1 MLGTW
6 EDSQRKHY
14 STNTR
19 LYKTRRSSASAVRNS
34 ETATPHT
41 AQQHKR
47 DMLCDTNQAFFF
59 CTPHTGPHRWVFPM
73 WAIPSTGC
81 TQGELSHGFNIHC
94 TFISS
99 IIITWVITGAGG
111 LGAGEKRAGW
121 GQSTRP
127 QAGGPSARHGQSRRP
142 WVRRR
147 QGTWAELIYF
157 SKVVLSWY
165 FSW

>member
-59 CTPHTGPHRWVFPM
+59 LHPTHWSPQMSF
-73 WAIPSTGC
+73 
-81 TQGELSHGFNIHC
+81 SHVSYTFNWMHPG
-94 TFISS
+94 
-99 IIITWVITGAGG
+99 GA
-111 LGAGEKRAGW
+111 
-121 GQSTRP
+121 
-127 QAGGPSARHGQSRRP
+127 
-142 WVRRR
+142 
-147 QGTWAELIYF
+147 
-157 SKVVLSWY
+157 
-165 FSW
+165 